1 MFVRVGGQTFG
12 KPIPRHASVVQFGI
26 HHFNRGREYRHM
38 AKQHNNGFVRIGSPR
53 SQKRPRL
60 RLIPRRTT
68 KLRAFETL
76 EQRAMLAVTAV
87 FTPSSGVLS
96 VFGDSADNTIVVSRD
111 AAGKIQVND
120 GAINVNGGTPTV
132 VNTGLIQVFGLSGS
146 DNISLNEANGNMPR
160 AFLYGGDGDD
170 TLAGGSGADRLFGQA
185 GIDTLVGKVGDDIL
199 FGGAAADSLTG
210 GDGDDQSF
218 GQNDNDRLIWNPG
231 DDTDL
236 VEGGAGV
243 DTVEIN
249 GGNGAETFTTTA
261 NGTRVRFDRIDPA
274 PFALDIGATE
284 MLVLSAN
291 GGNDNFSATGNL
303 LPLIQITV
311 DGGAGNDTIVGSNG
325 GDVLRGGDD
334 ADFIDGQ
341 QGNDFAFLG
350 AGDDTFQW
358 DPGDGLDIVEGE
370 AGSDTAIFNGSGS
383 NELIDISANGDRTR
397 FTRNIG
403 SIVTDL
409 NDVEQVNYNALGGT
423 DTITINDLAG
433 TDVVAVNINLAGTI
447 GGTAGDGQVDSV
459 VINGTAAND
468 AMVVNGNAGSAS
480 ILGLAAVINIANAEA
495 PTDRLIVNLLAGDDV
510 FDASGL
516 TATGIGLVVDGGDN
530 DDTITGGE
538 GADTLLGGNGD
549 DILIG
554 GLGNDTLDGG
564 LGDNILI
571 Q

>member
-1 MFVRVGGQTFG
+1 
-12 KPIPRHASVVQFGI
+12 
-26 HHFNRGREYRHM
+26 
-38 AKQHNNGFVRIGSPR
+38 
-53 SQKRPRL
+53 
-60 RLIPRRTT
+60 
-68 KLRAFETL
+68 
-76 EQRAMLAVTAV
+76 MLAVTAV

>member
-1 MFVRVGGQTFG
+1 M
-12 KPIPRHASVVQFGI
+12 
-26 HHFNRGREYRHM
+26 
-38 AKQHNNGFVRIGSPR
+38 
-53 SQKRPRL
+53 

-68 KLRAFETL
+68 KLRSFETL

-120 GAINVNGGTPTV
+120 GAINVSGGTPSV
-132 VNTGLIQVFGLSGS
+132 ANTSLIQVFGLSGS
-146 DNISLNEANGNMPR
+146 DNISLDEANGILPN
-160 AFLYGGDGDD
+160 ASLYGGDGDD

-185 GIDTLVGKVGDDIL
+185 GIDTLFGKVGDDML

-210 GDGDDQSF
+210 GDGDDQSY

-249 GGNGAETFTTTA
+249 GGNGAETFTITA
-261 NGTRVRFDRIDPA
+261 NGTRVRFDRLDPA
-274 PFALDIGATE
+274 PFSLDIGATE

-303 LPLIQITV
+303 LPLIHITV
-311 DGGAGNDTIVGSNG
+311 DGGAGSDTIFGSNG

-370 AGSDTAIFNGSGS
+370 AGSDTAVFNGSNG
-383 NELIDISANGDRTR
+383 NELIEISANGDRTT
-397 FTRNIG
+397 FTRNLG
-403 SIVTDL
+403 AIVTDL

-423 DTITINDLAG
+423 DTITVSDLAG
-433 TDVVAVNINLAGTI
+433 TDVVAVNINLSGTI

-468 AMVVNGNAGSAS
+468 ALVVNGNAGSAS
-480 ILGLAAVINIANAEA
+480 VLGLAALINITNAEA
-495 PTDRLIVNLLAGDDV
+495 PTDRLLINLLAGDDV
-510 FDASGL
+510 LDASGL

-530 DDTITGGE
+530 DDTIIGGD
-538 GADTLLGGNGD
+538 GDDTLLGGNGD
-549 DILIG
+549 DVLIG
-554 GLGNDTLDGG
+554 GLGNDALDGG
-564 LGDNILI
+564 LGDNVVI